1 MKFWKILNNQIEQ
14 TLPDWRDKFLSYK
27 DLKKQLKLIV
37 PKENDSSSSK
47 RRRLDEDGGAE
58 GEVTKEVNDFLRLLE
73 VEIEKFNGFFV
84 EKEEEYVIKWKVYF
98 HFNRLCFSS
107 FFILF
112 LLEYGVP
119 MIMRHDM
126 NTRQTHVNN
135 LRK

>member
-37 PKENDSSSSK
+37 PKDSSSSSK
-47 RRRLDEDGGAE
+47 RRRLDDDAATTAD

-84 EKEEEYVIKWKVYF
+84 EKEEEYVIKWKVYI
-98 HFNRLCFSS
+98 
-107 FFILF
+107 FF
-112 LLEYGVP
+112 
-119 MIMRHDM
+119 
-126 NTRQTHVNN
+126 VNMVY
-135 LRK
+135 